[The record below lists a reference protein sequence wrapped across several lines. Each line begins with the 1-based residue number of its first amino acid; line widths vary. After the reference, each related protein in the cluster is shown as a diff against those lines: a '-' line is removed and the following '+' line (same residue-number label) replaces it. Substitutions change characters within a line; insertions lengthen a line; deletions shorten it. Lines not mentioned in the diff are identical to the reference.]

1 MAYNDQ
7 LKSLVANGSSQKV
20 ILVAIGTLLGLIV
33 LLLVVPLI
41 FRDLNKLKQVEKED
55 IVASTLGNN
64 KVIVPIAK
72 GICSLDKGRI
82 QIETKNKNASMYID
96 LPKSFNQ
103 IGGAQYSYS
112 FWLRRGVGTDNQ
124 LKNKIIFYRGE
135 PIKTPN
141 HKTGY
146 VYERGPGDD
155 VPPDVNHMYKDFQ
168 DKEGKNLS
176 INDRFVKCPLVR
188 FGEKS
193 NSLRIEFNTLRNPHM
208 FVDLDAEIFTMI
220 KSSAK
225 NPKFNLIAFSFQDNF
240 DFGGV
245 ERGIKIDIF
254 IDDALVK
261 TATFENNSL
270 KINEGPIVLFATNR
284 DQESPAVIEGDIADL
299 TYYNYALQ
307 TKELED
313 IYNNS
318 FSTSVCQLPYTSS
331 SNKLKTGYSKI
342 NLYNETRQ
350 I

>member
-1 MAYNDQ
+1 MSYKEQ
-7 LKSLVANGSSQKV
+7 LQLLVANGSSQKV
-20 ILVAIGTLLGLIV
+20 TLVLMGTFLGLIV

-41 FRDLNKLKQVEKED
+41 FRDLNKLKQVDKVD
-55 IVASTLGNN
+55 IVASTLGDN
-64 KVIVPIAK
+64 KIIVPIAK

-82 QIETKNKNASMYID
+82 QIETKNKFAPLYID

-112 FWLRRGVGTDNQ
+112 FWLRRGVGTDTQ

-135 PIKTPN
+135 PIKPN

-146 VYERGPGDD
+146 IYERGPGDNS
-155 VPPDVNHMYKDFQ
+155 PPDVNSVHKDFQ
-168 DKEGKNLS
+168 NNEKSNLY

-220 KSSAK
+220 KSTPK

-270 KINEGPIVLFATNR
+270 KINDGPIVLFATNR
-284 DQESPAVIEGDIADL
+284 DQESPQVIEGDIADL

-307 TKELED
+307 TKELEQ

-318 FSTSVCQLPYTSS
+318 FSTNVCELPYTSS
-331 SNKLKTGYSKI
+331 SNKLKSGYSKI